1 MQVKREFSLPEN
13 VNFSLR
19 VTPDGWFVVT
29 MPDQPGL
36 VTEANSRQGLLEMV
50 NDALLT
56 YYDVPR
62 RKADI
67 VYDRLNVG
75 NEVIQY
81 QGQLQTQKA

>member
-1 MQVKREFSLPEN
+1 
-13 VNFSLR
+13 
-19 VTPDGWFVVT
+19 